1 MLLNRKINNQEQVA
15 NEWSRLW
22 VNFDILVLSY
32 IFGGGKKEKLSET
45 DETWESD
52 AWELNEANHDF
63 SLFLIFYFIFYFF
76 CLFRVISFY

>member
-32 IFGGGKKEKLSET
+32 IFGGEKKEKLSET

-52 AWELNEANHDF
+52 AWELNEANHDYF
-63 SLFLIFYFIFYFF
+63 SLPYLLFYFLFF
-76 CLFRVISFY
+76 LFI

>member
-32 IFGGGKKEKLSET
+32 IFGGEKKGKIKWDCASARDLREWRMRTEWSQPRLLS
-45 DETWESD
+45 
-52 AWELNEANHDF
+52 LPY
-63 SLFLIFYFIFYFF
+63 LLFYFF
-76 CLFRVISFY
+76 IFFVYLG